1 MNGSQHM
8 EKVVQYKDSPIIEAT
23 KRLNMAYLL
32 LKNPKMIQ
40 IIQEKG
46 AYFFHGTNANALPN
60 ILKYGLNSVDRSTE
74 NNIQVNTGEKWSRIN
89 GKRKFLSLTDN
100 LETALP
106 YTTLGTEDQNPENSL
121 LNFGVIIGTS
131 LENMQGLTTIH
142 VISDMPEIGI
152 SGNLPVDNIK
162 FLAVPEG
169 KVEFVKK
176 LVGTKDIKVIS
187 MNMRDDFF
195 LSYMKRK
202 NELLERGESENQQ
215 DYPTY
220 SKNDIKPVVKER
232 RTSKIKEIF
241 NKLKEK
247 LHMNNRQTDEK
258 SINDRG

>member
-1 MNGSQHM
+1 M
-8 EKVVQYKDSPIIEAT
+8 EKVVQYKDNPTIEAS
-23 KRLNMAYLL
+23 KRINMAYLL
-32 LKNPKMIQ
+32 LKNPNMVQ
-40 IIQEKG
+40 AIQEKG

-89 GKRKFLSLTDN
+89 GKRKFLSLTDS
-100 LETALP
+100 LKTALP
-106 YTTLGTEDQNPENSL
+106 YTTLGPENQNPENSL
-121 LNFGVIIGTS
+121 LNFGVIVGTS
-131 LENMQGLTTIH
+131 LENMQGLTTID
-142 VISDMPEIGI
+142 VISDMPEVGI
-152 SGNLPVDNIK
+152 SGNLPVNNIK
-162 FLAVPEG
+162 FLAVPED

-176 LVGTKDIKVIS
+176 LVGTKDIEVIS
-187 MNMRDDFF
+187 MNMRDKFF
-195 LSYMKRK
+195 LSHMKGK
-202 NELLERGESENQQ
+202 TELLERGESENQQ

-258 SINDRG
+258 YINDRG